1 MPGDDDYGLSPDKE
15 KKTIAAPQVDYLPPR
30 PKSSNP
36 AIGLIGTGG
45 ISEFHLRNYKTGG
58 FNVAAISSRTKSKAE
73 ARRDEFYPEAVVH
86 DDYHE
91 LLARDDI
98 EVVDITPHPEDRL
111 PILQE
116 ALEAGKHVL
125 SQKPF
130 VHDLD
135 DGAKLAALA

>member
-73 ARRDEFYPEAVVH
+73 ARRRRRPDRSRTAVDAHLLRVH
-86 DDYHE
+86 
-91 LLARDDI
+91 
-98 EVVDITPHPEDRL
+98 
-111 PILQE
+111 
-116 ALEAGKHVL
+116 HV
-125 SQKPF
+125 
-130 VHDLD
+130 
-135 DGAKLAALA
+135 